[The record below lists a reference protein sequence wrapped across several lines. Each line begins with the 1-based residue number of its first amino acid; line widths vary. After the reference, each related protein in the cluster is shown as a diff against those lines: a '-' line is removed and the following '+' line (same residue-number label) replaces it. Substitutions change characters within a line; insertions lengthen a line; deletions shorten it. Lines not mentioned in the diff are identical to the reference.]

1 MFVFIVTLFLSVVTH
16 AVQDLWKSF
25 KCYIGAEL
33 DVMLLTLCGA
43 RWKVSTHRQEQRT
56 VLKCSCLFG
65 LYM

>member
-33 DVMLLTLCGA
+33 DVMLLT
-43 RWKVSTHRQEQRT
+43 
-56 VLKCSCLFG
+56 
-65 LYM
+65 